1 MSKFSSYLKGGFA
14 TSANVAAY
22 AATNGRYVLLE
33 GRMQGGTF
41 RNWALRFANVP
52 RKYALPTTRAQIVE
66 LIKRPGRLRVVGSG
80 HSFNDGIVTD
90 DTLVSLDNYS
100 GVLRIDIDNQQLT
113 FRAGTRVRDAVAIML
128 QHGLAFTALPSH
140 DAQSLGGILSTDV
153 HGTGKDWGFVSESVV
168 GLTIVD
174 GTGEIHRCG
183 PDDDLFRA
191 AIGGVGA
198 VGIITEVTVQGVPR
212 FAIDQQTSVQEL
224 AWVREHLD
232 LLIAGHDH
240 VSLYLFPYAEH
251 CQVNTWD
258 RTAAD
263 KTSGGELKEF
273 LNISLDALLA
283 AWVGNLLAY
292 AGLLPLARH
301 WSRLAYLLRR
311 GTQLVMESNNAHNRT
326 IYHLHQ
332 ELEFTVD
339 FEQVFEVCDRLLAL
353 YAELYR
359 AGLPYLLLEVR
370 FTPAGHDRT
379 LIGAGQQRRCAWI
392 DLICNDSEGFET
404 YYAAA
409 VELIKSVGGRP
420 HLGKYAEGFDG
431 RYLAGLYGPGYRRF
445 LQLVAQHDPDG
456 KFSNA
461 FTRRMFGTPVAVSSD
476 HAA

>member
-1 MSKFSSYLKGGFA
+1 MSKLSSYLKGGFA

-22 AATNGRYVLLE
+22 AVTNGRYVLLE
-33 GRMQGGTF
+33 GRMQGKVF
-41 RNWALRFANVP
+41 RNWALRFANAP
-52 RKYALPTTRAQIVE
+52 RKFALPTTHAQIIE
-66 LIKRPGRLRVVGSG
+66 LITRPGRLRVVGSG

-100 GVLRIDIDNQQLT
+100 GVLRIDLDNRQLT

-128 QHGLAFTALPSH
+128 EQGLAFTALPSH

-174 GTGEIHRCG
+174 GTGVVHHCG
-183 PDDDLFRA
+183 PEDDLFRA

-212 FAIDQQTSVQEL
+212 FAIDQQTSIQEL
-224 AWVREHLD
+224 DWVRGHLD
-232 LLIAGHDH
+232 ELIAGHDH

-258 RTAAD
+258 RTSAD
-263 KTSGGELKEF
+263 KTRGGELKEF

-292 AGLLPLARH
+292 GRLLPLARH

-311 GTQLVMESNNAHNRT
+311 GTQLVMESNNAYNRT

-332 ELEFTVD
+332 ELEFTVGFD
-339 FEQVFEVCDRLLAL
+339 QVFEVCDRLLAL
-353 YAELYR
+353 YDDLYR
-359 AGLPYLLLEVR
+359 SGLPYLLLEVR

-392 DLICNDSEGFET
+392 DLICNDSEGFEN

-409 VELIKSVGGRP
+409 VELIKSIGGRP
-420 HLGKYAEGFDG
+420 HLGKYTDGFDG
-431 RYLAGLYGPGYRRF
+431 SYLAELYGPNYQRF

-461 FTRRMFGTPVAVSSD
+461 FTHRMFGTPAAVS
-476 HAA
+476 HEQAA

>member
-1 MSKFSSYLKGGFA
+1 MSKLSSYLKGGFTT
-14 TSANVAAY
+14 TSNVAAY

-33 GRMQGGTF
+33 GRLHGRTF
-41 RNWALRFANVP
+41 RNWALQFAQVP

-66 LIKRPGRLRVVGSG
+66 LVTRPGRLRVVGSG
-80 HSFNDGIVTD
+80 HSFNDGIVTE
-90 DTLVSLDNYS
+90 DTLVSLDGYS
-100 GVLRIDIDNQQLT
+100 GVVRIDLDNRQLT
-113 FRAGTRVRDAVAIML
+113 FRAGTRVRDAVAVML

-168 GLTIVD
+168 GLTIID
-174 GTGEIHRCG
+174 GTGQVQRCG
-183 PDDDLFRA
+183 PEDDLFRA

-198 VGIITEVTVQGVPR
+198 VGIIAEVTVQGVPR
-212 FAIDQQTSVQEL
+212 FAIDQQTSIQEL
-224 AWVREHLD
+224 AWVQEHLD

-240 VSLYLFPYAEH
+240 VGLYLFPYAEH

-258 RTAAD
+258 RTDVD
-263 KTSGGELKEF
+263 KTTDGELKEF

-292 AGLLPLARH
+292 ARLLPLARH
-301 WSRLAYLLRR
+301 WSRLAFLLRR
-311 GTQLVMESNNAHNRT
+311 GTQLVLESNNAHNRT

-339 FEQVFEVCDRLLAL
+339 FDQVFEICDRLLAL
-353 YAELYR
+353 YADLYR
-359 AGLPYLLLEVR
+359 SGLPYLLLEVR

-392 DLICNDSEGFET
+392 DLICNDSDGFET

-420 HLGKYAEGFDG
+420 HLGKYTEGFDG
-431 RYLAGLYGPGYRRF
+431 SYLAELYGPNYHRF
-445 LQLVAQHDPDG
+445 RQLVAQHDPDG
-456 KFSNA
+456 KFANA
-461 FTRRMFGTPVAVSSD
+461 FTRRMFGAPVEVSSD

>member
-1 MSKFSSYLKGGFA
+1 MSKLSSYLKVGLV
-14 TSANVAAY
+14 TTANVAAY
-22 AATNGRYVLLE
+22 AATTGRYVLLE
-33 GRMQGGTF
+33 GRLHGRTF
-41 RNWALRFANVP
+41 ENWALQYANVP
-52 RKYALPTTRAQIVE
+52 RNFTLPTTQAQIVE
-66 LIKRPGRLRVVGSG
+66 LVKRPGRLRVVGSG

-100 GVLRIDIDNQQLT
+100 GVLRIDVDNRRLT
-113 FRAGTRVRDAVAIML
+113 FRAGTRVRDAVAIMM

-153 HGTGKDWGFVSESVV
+153 HGTGRDWGFVSESVV

-191 AIGGVGA
+191 AVGGVGA

-212 FAIDQQTSVQEL
+212 FAIDQQTSIQEL
-224 AWVREHLD
+224 AWVRGHLD
-232 LLIAGHDH
+232 ELIAGHDH

-251 CQVNTWD
+251 CQVNAWD
-258 RTAAD
+258 RTDAA
-263 KTSGGELKEF
+263 KTPGGDLKEF

-292 AGLLPLARH
+292 ARLLPLARH
-301 WSRLAYLLRR
+301 WSRLGYLLKR
-311 GTQLVMESNNAHNRT
+311 GTQLVLESSNAYNRT

-339 FEQVFEVCDRLLAL
+339 YERTFEICDRLLAL
-353 YAELYR
+353 YDELSR
-359 AGLPYLLLEVR
+359 TGLPYLLLEVR

-379 LIGAGQQRRCAWI
+379 LLGAGRQRRCAWI

-409 VELIKSVGGRP
+409 VELIKSIGGRP
-420 HLGKYAEGFDG
+420 HLGKYTDGFDG
-431 RYLAGLYGPGYRRF
+431 SYLESVHGSNYRRF

-456 KFSNA
+456 TFSNA
-461 FTRRMFGTPVAVSSD
+461 FTRRLFGVPVEVSSE